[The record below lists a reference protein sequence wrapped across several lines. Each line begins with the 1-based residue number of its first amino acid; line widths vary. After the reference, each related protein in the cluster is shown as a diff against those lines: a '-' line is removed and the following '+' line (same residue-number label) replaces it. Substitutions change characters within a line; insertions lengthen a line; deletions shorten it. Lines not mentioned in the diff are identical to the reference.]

1 LSEISLRHRVPDV
14 LILDLALNGISG
26 VDVCRQIRRH
36 DSSIGIIGV
45 SSYSLNEYQQ
55 QLAAAGAQG
64 LFSKQDV
71 FSPAFMKAIHA
82 VASGNHA
89 ECPGDFPSAKEA
101 YARLHTVPDD
111 TAGFFR
117 TGTGD
122 TRLVCAWP
130 YYQGD

>member
-1 LSEISLRHRVPDV
+1 MPDV

-130 YYQGD
+130 YYQGA

>member
-1 LSEISLRHRVPDV
+1 MSLFW
-14 LILDLALNGISG
+14 ILRLTVFQASMFAVKSG
-26 VDVCRQIRRH
+26 VMIHRLV
-36 DSSIGIIGV
+36 SSGV